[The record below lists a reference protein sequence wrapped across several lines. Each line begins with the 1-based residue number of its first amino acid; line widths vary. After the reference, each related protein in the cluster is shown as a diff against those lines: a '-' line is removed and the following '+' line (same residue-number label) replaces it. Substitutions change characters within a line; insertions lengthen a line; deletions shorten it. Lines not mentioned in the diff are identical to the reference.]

1 MGSDVGAGRCRCSDL
16 RACAGAMMRCETAR
30 CEMRDARCEMRDA
43 RCEMR
48 DARCE
53 TARRRDG
60 ETARWPGAS
69 GGLSRSRR
77 SQGRGSCDCRV
88 DTSRSCRL
96 RVVIAYPCK
105 LASRRPADPQ
115 IANRKSQIANRKSQI
130 ANRKS
135 QKSGSERFL
144 PFCASPLYL
153 QSEARNPAR
162 RVTVDCRLPTADCRL
177 PTADCRLPTADCPL
191 PTADREPSIAD
202 RRPRTAD
209 RPSSPNAPARP
220 HRDARN
226 L

>member
-16 RACAGAMMRCETAR
+16 RACAGAMMRCET
-30 CEMRDARCEMRDA
+30 A

-115 IANRKSQIANRKSQI
+115 TRKSQIANRKSQIANRKSQI
-130 ANRKS
+130 ANRKNRVRNAFS
-135 QKSGSERFL
+135 HFARP
-144 PFCASPLYL
+144 PFIC
-153 QSEARNPAR
+153 NPKPVTR
-162 RVTVDCRLPTADCRL
+162 RVALPSTADCRL
-177 PTADCRLPTADCPL
+177 PTADCRLPTAHCRL

>member
-43 RCEMR
+43 R
-48 DARCE
+48 
-53 TARRRDG
+53 RRDG
-60 ETARWPGAS
+60 EMAGREWRAVAFSAFPGPRFVRLPGRYLAVMPA
-69 GGLSRSRR
+69 SRR
-77 SQGRGSCDCRV
+77 DCV
-88 DTSRSCRL
+88 PVQTC
-96 RVVIAYPCK
+96 VPQT
-105 LASRRPADPQ
+105 RRPADPQTRKSQ

-177 PTADCRLPTADCPL
+177 PTADCRLPTADCRL

>member
-30 CEMRDARCEMRDA
+30 CEMRDARCEMRD
-43 RCEMR
+43 
-48 DARCE
+48 
-53 TARRRDG
+53 ARRRDG

-105 LASRRPADPQ
+105 LASRRPADPQTRKSQ

-177 PTADCRLPTADCPL
+177 PTADCPL

>member
-16 RACAGAMMRCETAR
+16 RACAGAMMRCET
-30 CEMRDARCEMRDA
+30 ARCEMRDA

-115 IANRKSQIANRKSQI
+115 TRRPADPQTRKSQIANRKSQI
-130 ANRKS
+130 ANRKNRVRNAFS
-135 QKSGSERFL
+135 HFARP
-144 PFCASPLYL
+144 PFIC
-153 QSEARNPAR
+153 NPKPVTR
-162 RVTVDCRLPTADCRL
+162 RVALPS
-177 PTADCRLPTADCPL
+177 TADCRLPTADCPL

>member
-30 CEMRDARCEMRDA
+30 CEMRDARCE
-43 RCEMR
+43 
-48 DARCE
+48 

-60 ETARWPGAS
+60 EMAGREWRAVAFSAFPGPRFVRLPGRYLAVMPA
-69 GGLSRSRR
+69 SRR
-77 SQGRGSCDCRV
+77 DCV
-88 DTSRSCRL
+88 PVQTC
-96 RVVIAYPCK
+96 VPQT
-105 LASRRPADPQ
+105 RRPADPQ
-115 IANRKSQIANRKSQI
+115 TRRPADPQTRKSQIANRKSQI

-177 PTADCRLPTADCPL
+177 PTADCRLPTAHCRLPTANRRS
-191 PTADREPSIAD
+191 PTADREPPTAH
-202 RRPRTAD
+202 RP
-209 RPSSPNAPARP
+209 PNAPARP

>member
-43 RCEMR
+43 RCE
-48 DARCE
+48 

-60 ETARWPGAS
+60 EMAGREWRAVAFSAFPGPRFVRLPGRYLAVMPA
-69 GGLSRSRR
+69 SRR
-77 SQGRGSCDCRV
+77 DCV
-88 DTSRSCRL
+88 PVQTC
-96 RVVIAYPCK
+96 VPQT
-105 LASRRPADPQ
+105 RRPADPQTRKSQ

-130 ANRKS
+130 ANRKNRVRNAFS
-135 QKSGSERFL
+135 HFARP
-144 PFCASPLYL
+144 PFIC
-153 QSEARNPAR
+153 NPKPVTR
-162 RVTVDCRLPTADCRL
+162 RVALPSTADCRLPTADCRL
-177 PTADCRLPTADCPL
+177 PTADCRLPTAHCRL

>member
-30 CEMRDARCEMRDA
+30 CEMRDARCE
-43 RCEMR
+43 
-48 DARCE
+48 

-60 ETARWPGAS
+60 EMAGREWRAVAFSAFPGPRFVRLPGRYLAVMPA
-69 GGLSRSRR
+69 SRR
-77 SQGRGSCDCRV
+77 DCV
-88 DTSRSCRL
+88 PVQTC
-96 RVVIAYPCK
+96 VPQT
-105 LASRRPADPQ
+105 RRPADPQ

>member
-30 CEMRDARCEMRDA
+30 CEMRDARCEMRDG
-43 RCEMR
+43 
-48 DARCE
+48 E

-115 IANRKSQIANRKSQI
+115 TRKSQIANRKSQIANRKSQI
-130 ANRKS
+130 ANRKNRVRNAFS
-135 QKSGSERFL
+135 HFARP
-144 PFCASPLYL
+144 PFIC
-153 QSEARNPAR
+153 NPKPVTR
-162 RVTVDCRLPTADCRL
+162 RVALPSTADCRL

>member
-30 CEMRDARCEMRDA
+30 RRDA

-60 ETARWPGAS
+60 EMAGREWRAVAFSAFPGPRFVRLPGRYLAVMPA
-69 GGLSRSRR
+69 SRR
-77 SQGRGSCDCRV
+77 DCV
-88 DTSRSCRL
+88 PVQTC
-96 RVVIAYPCK
+96 VPQT
-105 LASRRPADPQ
+105 RRPADPQ

-177 PTADCRLPTADCPL
+177 PTADCPL

>member
-48 DARCE
+48 DGE

-115 IANRKSQIANRKSQI
+115 TRRPANRKSQIANRKSQI

-177 PTADCRLPTADCPL
+177 PTAHCRL

>member
-1 MGSDVGAGRCRCSDL
+1 MGSDVDAGRCRCSDL

-30 CEMRDARCEMRDA
+30 CEMRD
-43 RCEMR
+43 
-48 DARCE
+48 
-53 TARRRDG
+53 ARRRDG

-105 LASRRPADPQ
+105 LASRRPADPQTRRPADPQ

-177 PTADCRLPTADCPL
+177 PTADCRLPTADCRLPTADCRL

>member
-1 MGSDVGAGRCRCSDL
+1 M
-16 RACAGAMMRCETAR
+16 
-30 CEMRDARCEMRDA
+30 
-43 RCEMR
+43 
-48 DARCE
+48 
-53 TARRRDG
+53 
-60 ETARWPGAS
+60 
-69 GGLSRSRR
+69 
-77 SQGRGSCDCRV
+77 
-88 DTSRSCRL
+88 
-96 RVVIAYPCK
+96 IAYPCK
-105 LASRRPADPQ
+105 LASRRPADPQTRRPANRKSQ

-177 PTADCRLPTADCPL
+177 PTANRRP
-191 PTADREPSIAD
+191 PTADREP
-202 RRPRTAD
+202 PTAH
-209 RPSSPNAPARP
+209 RPSNAPARP

>member
-16 RACAGAMMRCETAR
+16 RACAGAMMRCET
-30 CEMRDARCEMRDA
+30 ARCEMRDA

-115 IANRKSQIANRKSQI
+115 TRRPANRKSQIANRKSQI

-135 QKSGSERFL
+135 QIANRKNRVRNAFSHFARP
-144 PFCASPLYL
+144 PFIC
-153 QSEARNPAR
+153 NPKPVTR
-162 RVTVDCRLPTADCRL
+162 RVALPSTADCRL

>member
-43 RCEMR
+43 RCE
-48 DARCE
+48 

-60 ETARWPGAS
+60 EMAGREWRAVAFSAFPGPRFVRLPGRYLAVMPA
-69 GGLSRSRR
+69 SRR
-77 SQGRGSCDCRV
+77 DCV
-88 DTSRSCRL
+88 PVQTC
-96 RVVIAYPCK
+96 VPQT
-105 LASRRPADPQ
+105 RRPADPQ

-135 QKSGSERFL
+135 QIANRKNRVRNAFSHFARP
-144 PFCASPLYL
+144 PFIC
-153 QSEARNPAR
+153 NPKPVTR
-162 RVTVDCRLPTADCRL
+162 RVALPS
-177 PTADCRLPTADCPL
+177 TADCRLPTADCPL

-209 RPSSPNAPARP
+209 RPSSPNAPAHP

>member
-43 RCEMR
+43 RCE
-48 DARCE
+48 

-60 ETARWPGAS
+60 EMAGREWRAVAFSAFPGPRFVRLPGRYLAVMPA
-69 GGLSRSRR
+69 SRR
-77 SQGRGSCDCRV
+77 DCV
-88 DTSRSCRL
+88 PVQTC
-96 RVVIAYPCK
+96 VPQT
-105 LASRRPADPQ
+105 RRPADPQ

-130 ANRKS
+130 ANRKNRVRNAFS
-135 QKSGSERFL
+135 HFARP
-144 PFCASPLYL
+144 PFIC
-153 QSEARNPAR
+153 NPKPVTR
-162 RVTVDCRLPTADCRL
+162 RVALPSTADCRL

-209 RPSSPNAPARP
+209 RPSSPNAPAHP

>member
-43 RCEMR
+43 RCE
-48 DARCE
+48 

-60 ETARWPGAS
+60 EMAGREWRAVAFSAFPGPRFVRLPGRYLAVMPA
-69 GGLSRSRR
+69 SRR
-77 SQGRGSCDCRV
+77 DCV
-88 DTSRSCRL
+88 PVQTC
-96 RVVIAYPCK
+96 VPQT
-105 LASRRPADPQ
+105 RRPADPQ
-115 IANRKSQIANRKSQI
+115 TRKSQIANRKSQI

-177 PTADCRLPTADCPL
+177 PTAHCRL

>member
-53 TARRRDG
+53 MRDARRRDG

-115 IANRKSQIANRKSQI
+115 TRKSQIANRKSQI

-177 PTADCRLPTADCPL
+177 PTADCRLPTAD
-191 PTADREPSIAD
+191 REPSIAD

>member
-16 RACAGAMMRCETAR
+16 RACAGAMMRCET
-30 CEMRDARCEMRDA
+30 ARCEMRDA

-115 IANRKSQIANRKSQI
+115 TRRPADPQIANRKSQIANRKSQI

-177 PTADCRLPTADCPL
+177 PTAD
-191 PTADREPSIAD
+191 REPSIAD

>member
-16 RACAGAMMRCETAR
+16 RACAGAMMRCET
-30 CEMRDARCEMRDA
+30 ARCEMRDA

-115 IANRKSQIANRKSQI
+115 TRKSQIANRKSQIANRKSQI

-177 PTADCRLPTADCPL
+177 PTADCPL

>member
-30 CEMRDARCEMRDA
+30 CEMRDARCEMRD
-43 RCEMR
+43 
-48 DARCE
+48 
-53 TARRRDG
+53 ARRRDG

-105 LASRRPADPQ
+105 LASRRPADPQTRKSQ

-177 PTADCRLPTADCPL
+177 PTADCRLPTAD
-191 PTADREPSIAD
+191 REPSIAD

>member
-30 CEMRDARCEMRDA
+30 CEMRDARCE
-43 RCEMR
+43 
-48 DARCE
+48 

-60 ETARWPGAS
+60 EMAGREWRAVAFSAFPGPRFVRLPGRYLAVMPA
-69 GGLSRSRR
+69 SRR
-77 SQGRGSCDCRV
+77 DCV
-88 DTSRSCRL
+88 PVQTC
-96 RVVIAYPCK
+96 VPQT
-105 LASRRPADPQ
+105 RRPADPQTRKSQ

-130 ANRKS
+130 ANRKNRVRNAFS
-135 QKSGSERFL
+135 HFARP
-144 PFCASPLYL
+144 PFIC
-153 QSEARNPAR
+153 NPKPVTR
-162 RVTVDCRLPTADCRL
+162 RVALPSTADCRL